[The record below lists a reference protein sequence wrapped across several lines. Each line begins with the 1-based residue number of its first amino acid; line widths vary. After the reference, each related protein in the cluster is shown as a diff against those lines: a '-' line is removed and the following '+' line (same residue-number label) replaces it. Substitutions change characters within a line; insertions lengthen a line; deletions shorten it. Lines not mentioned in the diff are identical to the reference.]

1 MNTFKQ
7 YRFFLL
13 IVIFSGLFLNS
24 CTKKDTPVTPANQYL
39 ISNEFKLGMTV
50 AEVKTSLQSYIPE
63 MGLVGSLLQSDIEV
77 QKIIYKTTFQNN
89 KIQASGLVCLPKT
102 AGNYPV
108 LCFQNGTNTL
118 HSDAPTENPTGDMVS
133 MLESVAS
140 MGFIVVIPDYIGF
153 GASAQLPHPYL
164 HAESTTQSILDML
177 RAVNEYGTDVKVVAK
192 PTKNLF
198 IFGYSQGGWA
208 TMELQ
213 KAIETNYSSE
223 FNLIASSCAAG
234 PYSISY
240 MNDYITSQTDYPM
253 PYFLAYLLNAYTSI
267 GLVTNPLSDF
277 IQAPYAAIIPG
288 LFDGNHTGGSI
299 NSVLTTKMADLLT
312 PDFRAGFAT
321 NAKFAG
327 LKSAFIANSV
337 EAWNISTPT
346 RLYHGV
352 DDVYI
357 PLSLSQK
364 MLADFKTKGVPDSKI
379 ELVIIPGADHTT
391 AVSSVALQTILW
403 FLGLK
408 K

>member
-102 AGNYPV
+102 VGNYPV

-164 HAESTTQSILDML
+164 HAESTTQSILDIQPAAC
-177 RAVNEYGTDVKVVAK
+177 RDRKSVV
-192 PTKNLF
+192 
-198 IFGYSQGGWA
+198 
-208 TMELQ
+208 
-213 KAIETNYSSE
+213 
-223 FNLIASSCAAG
+223 
-234 PYSISY
+234 
-240 MNDYITSQTDYPM
+240 
-253 PYFLAYLLNAYTSI
+253 
-267 GLVTNPLSDF
+267 
-277 IQAPYAAIIPG
+277 
-288 LFDGNHTGGSI
+288 
-299 NSVLTTKMADLLT
+299 
-312 PDFRAGFAT
+312 
-321 NAKFAG
+321 
-327 LKSAFIANSV
+327 
-337 EAWNISTPT
+337 
-346 RLYHGV
+346 
-352 DDVYI
+352 
-357 PLSLSQK
+357 
-364 MLADFKTKGVPDSKI
+364 
-379 ELVIIPGADHTT
+379 
-391 AVSSVALQTILW
+391 
-403 FLGLK
+403 
-408 K
+408 